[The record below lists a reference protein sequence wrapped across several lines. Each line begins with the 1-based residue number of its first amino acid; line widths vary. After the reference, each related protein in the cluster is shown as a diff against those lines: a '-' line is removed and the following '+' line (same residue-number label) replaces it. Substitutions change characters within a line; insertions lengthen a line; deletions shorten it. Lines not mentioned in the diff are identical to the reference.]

1 MEIRQLEMLMV
12 VVERGGYLH
21 AAEHLHVAHS
31 AIHRQ
36 VRLLEEE
43 LGEKVFVKTGRSVQL
58 TKVGRTLLDLAA
70 RVSQEIAAVKQQ
82 VKDQQKLLSG
92 NLRIGT
98 GTTALVFFL
107 PSILEKF
114 RREFPGV
121 QSYIMTGT
129 TDRIIQCIRD
139 RTLDFGLVH
148 ESTNRSQAEKGLRYE
163 RLYTEQYQLAVSKRH
178 YLAKRSA
185 IRWSDLKGLP
195 IIAFPRNSYIRRLI
209 DAQFEAVNIAPTVT
223 MDLENEE
230 AIEEMIKK
238 SFGVGFLAERRIKS
252 ARLHGLNVGD
262 KPTTFNVAAV
272 YLDSYVPRSLREF
285 LRICN
290 DETGIRTSRITTT
303 R

>member
-1 MEIRQLEMLMV
+1 MEIRQLEMLMA

-43 LGEKVFVKTGRSVQL
+43 LGEKVFVKTGRSVHL
-58 TKVGRTLLDLAA
+58 TEAGRTLLDLAA
-70 RVSQEIAAVKQQ
+70 KVSQEIAAVKQQ

-98 GTTALVFFL
+98 GTTALMFFL
-107 PSILEKF
+107 PPILDKF

-121 QSYIMTGT
+121 QLYITTGT
-129 TDRIIQCIRD
+129 ADQVIQGIRN
-139 RTLDFGLVH
+139 RTLDLGLVN
-148 ESTNRSQAEKGLRYE
+148 EPTNRSQTKKGLRYE

-185 IRWSDLKGLP
+185 VRWSDLKGVPL
-195 IIAFPRNSYIRRLI
+195 ISFPRDSQIRHLI

-223 MDLENEE
+223 MELENEE
-230 AIEEMIKK
+230 AIEEMIKT
-238 SFGVGFLAERRIKS
+238 SLGVGFLAKRRIKS
-252 ARLHGLNVGD
+252 ARLHGLNMGD
-262 KPTTFNVAAV
+262 KPTTLNVAAI
-272 YLDSYVPRSLREF
+272 YPDSYVPRPLREF

-290 DETGIRTSRITTT
+290 NEIGIRTSRITTT